1 LKIKQGKSV
10 MENAAGRIRLLLVD
24 SHEVVR
30 TALRH
35 LLEAKGFD
43 IAGESP
49 SLRGA
54 LECIERTSP
63 DVVLIETRLPDG
75 NPAHAC
81 RSIRACGSATRV
93 LFLASSSDIATR
105 VDCILAGADGYI
117 CKECDAA
124 GLADAIRAVAAGNH
138 VLDAE
143 TLQWLRDKAGAAA
156 VGFQWTGVLSPQE
169 QKILPLVAAGK
180 TNKEIGDV
188 LGLSHKTVKNHLSSV
203 FQKLQVTR
211 RSQLAAIVARI

>member
-1 LKIKQGKSV
+1 
-10 MENAAGRIRLLLVD
+10 MENAAGTIRLLLVD

-35 LLEAKGFD
+35 LLETEGFD
-43 IAGESP
+43 IAGESA

-54 LECIERTSP
+54 LECISRTSP
-63 DVVLIETRLPDG
+63 DVVLMETRLPDG
-75 NPAHAC
+75 NPMHAC
-81 RSIRACGSATRV
+81 RSIRASGCAARV
-93 LFLASSSDIATR
+93 LFLASSSDIRTR
-105 VDCILAGADGYI
+105 IDCILAGADGYI
-117 CKECDAA
+117 SKERDAA
-124 GLADAIRAVAAGNH
+124 GLAHAIRAVAAGNH
-138 VLDAE
+138 VLDTE

-156 VGFQWTGVLSPQE
+156 TGFQWTGMLSPQE

-180 TNKEIGDV
+180 TNKEIGEL

-203 FQKLQVTR
+203 FQKLQVSR